1 MHHPTRSGPPRRG
14 SGPRAWLRAAIVAAA
29 ALAAA
34 APPAAAQQGEIS
46 GVVVEAQSQR
56 PVAGAQVTVQG
67 QTRSAVTDPEGRFRI
82 GGVQG
87 TSVTLQVDRLG
98 YGRATRQV
106 TVGQTGIRLSLTE
119 TALSLDAVVVTGTP
133 GGAEKRTLGNA
144 VTRLD

>member
-14 SGPRAWLRAAIVAAA
+14 PRAWLWAAVAAT
-29 ALAAA
+29 LAA

-82 GGVQG
+82 SGVQG
-87 TSVTLQVDRLG
+87 TTVTLQVDRLG

-133 GGAEKRTLGNA
+133 GGAEKRT
-144 VTRLD
+144 